1 MVVGSKESCKL
12 VGAAQRI
19 AATESHLIPNLSAKG
34 FKEGDCEESG
44 KLTSFIVFC
53 VHKICKSWTNG
64 Q

>member
-53 VHKICKSWTNG
+53 VHKICKS
-64 Q
+64 